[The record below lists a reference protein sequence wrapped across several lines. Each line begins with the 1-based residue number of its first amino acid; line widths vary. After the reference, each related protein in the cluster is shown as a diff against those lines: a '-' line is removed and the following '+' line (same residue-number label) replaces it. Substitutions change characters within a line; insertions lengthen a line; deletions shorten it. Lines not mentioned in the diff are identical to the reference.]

1 MSELFYCKISRGKQE
16 VYIKVT
22 IFLSLSVL
30 LLAQTV
36 VALTRAQS
44 TTPPQAY
51 VNEIIDLLR
60 QHAITR
66 ERVDWPEL
74 RQRVDSLT
82 KGAHTIEATY
92 PAIKLAFELIGTNH
106 TSLRTANGQLVAYH
120 SDLQCGEHIDR
131 TIPKLEKVGYIRVN
145 GFTSPDPWEK
155 ELFAFALQRKISE
168 QDSADL
174 YGWIVDL
181 RWNTGGNMWPM
192 IAGIGPLLGNGDYG
206 YFINKHKSRWGYQ
219 NGASV
224 LNGKPMVTVTSP
236 YKLAHPTPRI
246 AVLSSNNTASS
257 GEATLISFK
266 QRDNVKVFGKNS
278 CGQATANRTF
288 RLSNGSQLHL
298 TVSEMADRNKN
309 TYSHAVTVDEEVSQ
323 DKIIEVAV
331 QWLKQPID

>member
-1 MSELFYCKISRGKQE
+1 MHIR
-16 VYIKVT
+16 VP
-22 IFLSLSVL
+22 IFLALSVL
-30 LLAQTV
+30 FLAQTV
-36 VALTRAQS
+36 VALARAQS
-44 TTPPQAY
+44 TTPPQDY
-51 VNEIIDLLR
+51 VNEIMGLLR

-66 ERVDWPEL
+66 ERVDWSEL
-74 RQRVDSLT
+74 RQKVDSLA
-82 KGAHTIEATY
+82 KDAHTIEATY
-92 PAIKLAFELIGTNH
+92 PAIKRAFELLDTNH
-106 TSLRTANGQLVAYH
+106 TSLRTAKGQLVAYH

-174 YGWIVDL
+174 HGWIIDL

-206 YFINKHKSRWGYQ
+206 YFINKHESRWGYLD
-219 NGASV
+219 GASV
-224 LNGKPMVTVTSP
+224 LNGKPIVTVASP
-236 YKLAHPTPRI
+236 YKLAYATPKI

-266 QRDNVKVFGKNS
+266 QRDNVRVFGKNS

-298 TVSEMADRNKN
+298 TVSEMADKDKN
-309 TYSHAVTVDEEVSQ
+309 TYSHGVNVDEEVPQ
-323 DKIIEVAV
+323 DKIIAVAV
-331 QWLKQPID
+331 QWLKQSGE